1 MITIYIES
9 LDQMKKTNLKRF
21 LSFSLVAIIFFAFLL
36 SSCGEAADSE
46 GNEKDTLTLDEDYYE
61 FKGISLKEYNIPANI
76 MLPDETANIGASTKP
91 EIIHA
96 EGDFLWDI
104 VVGPNFSLH
113 IEDFGDITN
122 NVEYKKEELKKQD
135 IFKINYLVNEKDLIV
150 YKRSLIVKGS
160 KNASSKVGV
169 KHDSYHVYGQKIING
184 IAYALSSRD
193 EGYEKMIIELMAKS
207 IKSFKPSK

>member
-1 MITIYIES
+1 M
-9 LDQMKKTNLKRF
+9 F
-21 LSFSLVAIIFFAFLL
+21 
-36 SSCGEAADSE
+36 
-46 GNEKDTLTLDEDYYE
+46 KD
-61 FKGISLKEYNIPANI
+61 
-76 MLPDETANIGASTKP
+76 
-91 EIIHA
+91 
-96 EGDFLWDI
+96 
-104 VVGPNFSLH
+104 VVGY
-113 IEDFGDITN
+113 EG
-122 NVEYKKEELKKQD
+122 Y
-135 IFKINYLVNEKDLIV
+135 YLVNEKDLIV